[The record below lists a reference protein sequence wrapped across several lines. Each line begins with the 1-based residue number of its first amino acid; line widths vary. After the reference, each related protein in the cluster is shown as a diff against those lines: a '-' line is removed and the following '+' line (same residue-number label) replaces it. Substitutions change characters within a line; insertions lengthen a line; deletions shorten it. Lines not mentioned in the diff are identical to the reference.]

1 LKREAEVRFKRSLT
15 STTLAVAAL
24 PFVTIAV
31 AACNGAYSADWMP
44 TSSTATLPA
53 SYPSFRRELSGAGY
67 HLGMVQ
73 TVPDGDTKVMEVWVW
88 VDPAKETQAAFDAVF
103 DHAVALA
110 KKYGIADS
118 MGGRL
123 KVVLF
128 DAAPGQL
135 IHDHII
141 ESRDFSLA
149 GGGG

>member
-1 LKREAEVRFKRSLT
+1 MRFKRSLT
-15 STTLAVAAL
+15 STTLAVAAFL
-24 PFVTIAV
+24 LVTVAV

-53 SYPSFRRELSGAGY
+53 SYPSFQRELSGAGY

-88 VDPAKETQAAFDAVF
+88 VDPAKETRATFDAIF

-118 MGGRL
+118 TGGRL

-128 DAAPGQL
+128 DAAPEQL
-135 IHDHII
+135 IRDHIL
-141 ESRDFSLA
+141 EPRDFFLA
-149 GGGG
+149 GGG